1 MTMNMDP
8 NITTDAAPS
17 KSKVTSAAE
26 PDQNDTHN
34 KFDTADTV
42 PAISVE
48 SVSYNY
54 GQRKAL
60 DDVSFKVWPGRF
72 TALLGANGAGK
83 STLLSLITRLFDTG
97 VGQIVIDGK
106 SFKQYGAAALAPLG
120 VVFQQ
125 TTLDMDLTVRQNLK
139 YFARLRG
146 MTASKSKQRIEETLT
161 SLDMFERVDEKVR
174 DLNGGHRRRVE
185 IARAMLHEPKL
196 LLLDEPTVGLD
207 IQTRRIIVEHI
218 HKLASN
224 SGVAVLWTTHL
235 MDEIRQDDE
244 LIVLDKGRIIEEGP
258 VNEVLARAGSP
269 SIEDAFEAL
278 IIGEKERL

>member
-1 MTMNMDP
+1 M
-8 NITTDAAPS
+8 TTDAAPS
-17 KSKVTSAAE
+17 KSKVSGAAE
-26 PDQNDTHN
+26 PDQIVAHN
-34 KFDTADTV
+34 KFVTADTV

-48 SVSYNY
+48 GVSYNY

-146 MTASKSKQRIEETLT
+146 MTAANSKQRIEETLT

-218 HKLASN
+218 HKLASD
-224 SGVAVLWTTHL
+224 SGIAVLWTTHL

-258 VNEVLARAGSP
+258 VKEVLARAGSP

>member
-1 MTMNMDP
+1 MNMDP

>member
-1 MTMNMDP
+1 MNVSAQP
-8 NITTDAAPS
+8 LETDAE
-17 KSKVTSAAE
+17 TI
-26 PDQNDTHN
+26 
-34 KFDTADTV
+34 

-48 SVSYNY
+48 GVSYNY
-54 GQRKAL
+54 GNRKAL

-97 VGQIVIDGK
+97 VGRIVIDGK
-106 SFKQYGAAALAPLG
+106 SFQQHGAAALAPLG

-125 TTLDMDLTVRQNLK
+125 TTLDLDLTVRQNLK

-146 MTASKSKQRIEETLT
+146 MSGAHTRQRIEETLS
-161 SLDMFERVDEKVR
+161 SLDMYERVDERVR

-207 IQTRRIIVEHI
+207 IQTRRVIVEHI
-218 HKLASN
+218 HKLASEQE
-224 SGVAVLWTTHL
+224 VAVLWTTHL
-235 MDEIRQDDE
+235 MDEIREEDE
-244 LIVLDKGRIIEEGP
+244 LIVLDKGKIIEEGQVP
-258 VNEVLARAGSP
+258 DVLARVGKP
-269 SIEDAFEAL
+269 SIEAAFETL
-278 IIGEKERL
+278 IHGKEERL